1 MSALSFVAE
10 ATADV
15 LRQAAREI
23 ATPTAQAASD
33 EAVALVFSPA
43 TLAARVTAAIAEI
56 PDLDKLATV
65 AESGLTLPAV
75 PVTTA
80 NRRIQAANQAAL
92 VDLVRGAATVELARR
107 TAAKTWNDRVS
118 AAADRDRVNGLLD
131 AVSARAD
138 TGAFAALRA
147 VRAAIEAH
155 RGSTA
160 TFRRPATSRPATGC
174 RDRASCHRGP
184 SRCCSDRRRPDGR
197 RATPRR
203 LDIRRGDTIPG
214 NDRRHVQAAG
224 VQP

>member
-56 PDLDKLATV
+56 PDPDMLATV

-80 NRRIQAANQAAL
+80 NRIQAANQAAL

-107 TAAKTWNDRVS
+107 TAAQTWNDRVS
-118 AAADRDRVNGLLD
+118 AAADRDRVRPPRCG
-131 AVSARAD
+131 VGAR
-138 TGAFAALRA
+138 
-147 VRAAIEAH
+147 
-155 RGSTA
+155 
-160 TFRRPATSRPATGC
+160 
-174 RDRASCHRGP
+174 
-184 SRCCSDRRRPDGR
+184 
-197 RATPRR
+197 
-203 LDIRRGDTIPG
+203 
-214 NDRRHVQAAG
+214 
-224 VQP
+224 